1 MSEISDKI
9 IKDYRKNITIRDVQ
23 FYKGTLW
30 DYLTVKITDNN
41 KKHFKNK
48 TLSEKIFYNENE
60 NLKKYVEW
68 AINNYITERIGK
80 QIRDLE
86 SYQIIQEYKK
96 EFLEEKG
103 E

>member
-9 IKDYRKNITIRDVQ
+9 IKDYRKNITIRDVH
-23 FYKGTLW
+23 FYKKILW

-48 TLSEKIFYNENE
+48 TLRRDFYYLTGK
-60 NLKKYVEW
+60 NLNYYVEW
-68 AINNYITERIGK
+68 SIEDYIKRKKGK
-80 QIRDLE
+80 EIRELE

-96 EFLEEKG
+96 ETLE
-103 E
+103 